1 MDHLWLLV
9 ALFYAFAH
17 ATVSVLDRKILL
29 NPKIDPL
36 ALSAIRFIVNIIIAF
51 TLLLA
56 FLTPTLGEINA
67 VICLL
72 STFYFLAGI
81 TYFYALKTG
90 DVSKLVPYR
99 DAIVTILSFSLA
111 FILLGESI
119 TTTNILGV
127 IAIAAGGYI
136 VWTDGRIIIPKKST
150 GILLIGISA
159 VFVSFYGITAKVSV
173 LDVHPLM
180 LSFFMYLLV
189 AAYFI
194 ATNMI
199 FNRKN
204 LKDTG
209 KAILS
214 GRKIQL
220 LIIMASA
227 FAVVGSISLFFAL
240 SLENAT
246 KVLPVTGTLP
256 LFAAIL
262 GQRLLKE
269 NHGIERITGAAVI
282 GACDSF
288 NTMIFF

>member
-1 MDHLWLLV
+1 MEYLWLAL

-17 ATVSVLDRKILL
+17 AAVSVIDKKILSHK
-29 NPKIDPL
+29 NIDPL
-36 ALSAIRFIVNIIIAF
+36 ALSAIRFAVNVIISFSILIV
-51 TLLLA
+51 
-56 FLTPTLGEINA
+56 FLRPSLSEINA
-67 VICLL
+67 VVALL
-72 STFYFLAGI
+72 STFYFLAGLA
-81 TYFYALKTG
+81 YFYALKTD

-111 FILLGESI
+111 FLLLGESI
-119 TTTNILGV
+119 TTINILGV
-127 IAIAAGGYI
+127 IAIATGGYI
-136 VWTDGRIIIPKKST
+136 VWTDGKITIPKKST

-159 VFVSFYGITAKVSV
+159 VFLSFYGITAKVSV

-189 AAYFI
+189 ASYFT
-194 ATNMI
+194 ATNLV

-209 KAILS
+209 KTILS
-214 GRKIQL
+214 ERKTRI

-246 KVLPVTGTLP
+246 KVLPIAGTLP
-256 LFAAIL
+256 LFAAIM
-262 GQRLLKE
+262 GKRLLNEK
-269 NHGIERITGAAVI
+269 HGKERIAGTLLILVGI
-282 GACDSF
+282 YLLY
-288 NTMIFF
+288 I